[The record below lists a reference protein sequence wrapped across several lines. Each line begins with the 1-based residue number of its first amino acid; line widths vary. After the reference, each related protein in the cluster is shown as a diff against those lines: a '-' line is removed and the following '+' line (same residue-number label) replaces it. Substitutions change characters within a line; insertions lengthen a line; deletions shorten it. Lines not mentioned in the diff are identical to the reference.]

1 MVGVKVQTS
10 VRGRDR
16 ESTLRLQRVLAE
28 PTRAGGGNGGGPG
41 SRRPKG
47 ENFDRGSAQGEPVR
61 PVSVHKP

>member
-28 PTRAGGGNGGGPG
+28 PTRAGGGNGEGTRLAPAEGG
-41 SRRPKG
+41 
-47 ENFDRGSAQGEPVR
+47 EL
-61 PVSVHKP
+61 